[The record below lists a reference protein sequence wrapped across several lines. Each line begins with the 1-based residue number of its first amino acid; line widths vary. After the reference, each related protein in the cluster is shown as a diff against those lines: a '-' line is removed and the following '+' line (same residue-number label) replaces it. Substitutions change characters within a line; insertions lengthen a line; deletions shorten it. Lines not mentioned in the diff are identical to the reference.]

1 MLGQR
6 RSRWA
11 DNNLIDIHNY
21 ETEIYISEDYCCVL
35 CNELPQASIIISK
48 SMCVNYIVCT
58 STVMIVYANS
68 HTGILWW

>member
-21 ETEIYISEDYCCVL
+21 ETEIYISTDYCCVL
-35 CNELPQASIIISK
+35 CNELPQASISK
-48 SMCVNYIVCT
+48 SLCVNYIACP
-58 STVMIVYANS
+58 STVLIVP
-68 HTGILWW
+68 TVIQ